1 MESNQGRYSAK
12 ASLRYQCK
20 RSRLPWR
27 GAILAGKAV
36 GLFAS
41 VESACESMVDIVA
54 RYEPNPVN
62 REVYDKGYAVY
73 KKLQTDCAGLFDML
87 V

>member
-1 MESNQGRYSAK
+1 
-12 ASLRYQCK
+12 
-20 RSRLPWR
+20 
-27 GAILAGKAV
+27 
-36 GLFAS
+36 
-41 VESACESMVDIVA
+41 MVDIVA